1 VPRNDEVYKT
11 QPKIMNVSVLANTLI
26 GSEII
31 KIGNEVNDM
40 KRKGAQIANLT
51 IGDFD
56 SSIFPIPEP
65 LEKAIVQAYHDGHTN
80 YPPADGILPLRET
93 VVEILKDRY
102 NLDYKINEILVAGG
116 SRPLIYATYLA
127 LIDPGDTVIYPAP
140 SWNNNHYCHLSSAN
154 GIAVETTVE
163 NNFMPTAA
171 QLKPHLKGATLLALC
186 SPLNPTGTMFTKEQ
200 LEEICDIVI
209 EENKSRKVDEKPLY
223 IMYDQIYS
231 LLTFDKEHVNPVSLR
246 PELKDY
252 TIYIDGISK
261 CLAATGVRVGW
272 AFGPENVVSKMK
284 SLLGHIGAWAPK
296 AEQVAVADYFKNKT
310 LVDEFLTS
318 FKAQVQASLD
328 ELHNGFQQLKSEGF
342 AVDSVIPMGA
352 IYLTLKIDYI
362 GKTTPAGDLL
372 KNSADVNF
380 YLIKKAQTALVPFS
394 AFGNDENMPWFR
406 ASIGGCS
413 LQDIKDMLPRIKAAL
428 AKLN

>member
-1 VPRNDEVYKT
+1 MK
-11 QPKIMNVSVLANTLI
+11 VSRLANTLI

-56 SSIFPIPEP
+56 SSIFPIPTDLKDEII
-65 LEKAIVQAYHDGHTN
+65 AAYNQGHTN
-80 YPPADGILPLRET
+80 YPPADGILALRET
-93 VVEILKDRY
+93 VTELLLDRY
-102 NLDYKINEILVAGG
+102 ELNYGPQNILVAGG

-127 LIDPGDTVIYPAP
+127 LIDPGDKVVYPAP

-154 GIAVETTVE
+154 GVAVVTTVE

-186 SPLNPTGTMFTKEQ
+186 SPLNPTGTMFTQQQ
-200 LEEICDIVI
+200 LEEICDAVI
-209 EENKSRKVDEKPLY
+209 EENNSRTADEKPLY

-231 LLTFDKEHVNPVSLR
+231 LLTFGKAHVNPVSLR
-246 PELKDY
+246 PQLADY

-272 AFGPENVVSKMK
+272 AFGPENIISKMK

-296 AEQVAVADYFKNKT
+296 AEQVAVANYFKPK
-310 LVDEFLTS
+310 LGVDEFLNG
-318 FKAQVQASLD
+318 FKTQIQSSLD
-328 ELHNGFQQLKSEGF
+328 ELYQGFQLLKQEGF
-342 AVDSVIPMGA
+342 AVDAVVPMGA

-362 GKTTPAGDLL
+362 GKTTPDGKVLT
-372 KNSADVNF
+372 NSADVNF
-380 YLIKKAQTALVPFS
+380 YLIKEAGTALVPFS

-428 AKLN
+428 SRLK

>member
-1 VPRNDEVYKT
+1 MPRNDEVYKT

-140 SWNNNHYCHLSSAN
+140 SWNNNHY
-154 GIAVETTVE
+154 
-163 NNFMPTAA
+163 
-171 QLKPHLKGATLLALC
+171 
-186 SPLNPTGTMFTKEQ
+186 
-200 LEEICDIVI
+200 
-209 EENKSRKVDEKPLY
+209 
-223 IMYDQIYS
+223 
-231 LLTFDKEHVNPVSLR
+231 
-246 PELKDY
+246 
-252 TIYIDGISK
+252 
-261 CLAATGVRVGW
+261 
-272 AFGPENVVSKMK
+272 
-284 SLLGHIGAWAPK
+284 
-296 AEQVAVADYFKNKT
+296 
-310 LVDEFLTS
+310 
-318 FKAQVQASLD
+318 
-328 ELHNGFQQLKSEGF
+328 
-342 AVDSVIPMGA
+342 
-352 IYLTLKIDYI
+352 
-362 GKTTPAGDLL
+362 
-372 KNSADVNF
+372 
-380 YLIKKAQTALVPFS
+380 
-394 AFGNDENMPWFR
+394 
-406 ASIGGCS
+406 
-413 LQDIKDMLPRIKAAL
+413 
-428 AKLN
+428 

>member
-1 VPRNDEVYKT
+1 MK
-11 QPKIMNVSVLANTLI
+11 VSTLANTLI

-56 SSIFPIPEP
+56 SSIYPIPNDLKNE
-65 LEKAIVQAYHDGHTN
+65 IVEAYHQGHTN
-80 YPPADGILPLRET
+80 YPPADGILSLRET
-93 VVEILKDRY
+93 VTALLLDRY
-102 NLDYKINEILVAGG
+102 ELNYGVQNILVAGG

-127 LIDPGDTVIYPAP
+127 LIDPGDKVVYPAP

-154 GIAVETTVE
+154 GVAVVTTVE

-186 SPLNPTGTMFTKEQ
+186 SPLNPTGTMFTQQQ
-200 LEEICDIVI
+200 LEEICDAVI
-209 EENKSRKVDEKPLY
+209 EENNSRAADEKPLY

-231 LLTFDKEHVNPVSLR
+231 LLTFGKSHINPVSLR
-246 PELKDY
+246 PQLAAY

-272 AFGPENVVSKMK
+272 AFGPENIIGKMK

-296 AEQVAVADYFKNKT
+296 AEQVAVANYFKNK
-310 LVDEFLTS
+310 LGVDEFLNH
-318 FKAQVQASLD
+318 FKTQIQSSLD
-328 ELHNGFQQLKSEGF
+328 ELYQGFQQLKQEGF
-342 AVDSVIPMGA
+342 AVDAIVPMGA
-352 IYLTLKIDYI
+352 IYLTLKIDYV
-362 GKTTPAGDLL
+362 GKTTADGQVLT
-372 KNSADVNF
+372 NSADVNF
-380 YLIKKAQTALVPFS
+380 YLIKEAGTALVPFS

-428 AKLN
+428 SKLK

>member
-1 VPRNDEVYKT
+1 MK
-11 QPKIMNVSVLANTLI
+11 VSALANTLI

-31 KIGNEVNDM
+31 KIGNEVNEM

-56 SSIFPIPEP
+56 SSIFPIPTA
-65 LEKAIVQAYHDGHTN
+65 LEKAIVDAYQKGHTN
-80 YPPADGILPLRET
+80 YPPADGILSLRET
-93 VVEILKDRY
+93 VVELLDDRY
-102 NLDYKINEILVAGG
+102 ELDYEVQNILVAGG

-127 LIDPGDTVIYPAP
+127 LIDLGDKVIYPAP

-154 GIAVETTVE
+154 GVAVVTTVE

-186 SPLNPTGTMFTKEQ
+186 SPLNPTGTMFTQQQ
-200 LEEICDIVI
+200 LEEICDAVI
-209 EENKSRKVDEKPLY
+209 EENNSRTADEKPLY

-231 LLTFDKEHVNPVSLR
+231 LLTFGKAHVNPVSLR
-246 PELKDY
+246 PELKDHV
-252 TIYIDGISK
+252 IYIDGISK
-261 CLAATGVRVGW
+261 CLASTGVRVGW
-272 AFGPENVVSKMK
+272 AFGPENIISKMK

-310 LVDEFLTS
+310 LVDEFLNG
-318 FKAQVQASLD
+318 FKNQIQASLD
-328 ELHNGFQQLKSEGF
+328 ELYQGFQQLKQEGF
-342 AVDSVIPMGA
+342 AVDAVIPMGA

-362 GKTTPAGDLL
+362 GKTRPDGQVLN
-372 KNSADVNF
+372 NSADVNF
-380 YLIKKAQTALVPFS
+380 YLIKEAQTALVPFS

-428 AKLN
+428 SKLK